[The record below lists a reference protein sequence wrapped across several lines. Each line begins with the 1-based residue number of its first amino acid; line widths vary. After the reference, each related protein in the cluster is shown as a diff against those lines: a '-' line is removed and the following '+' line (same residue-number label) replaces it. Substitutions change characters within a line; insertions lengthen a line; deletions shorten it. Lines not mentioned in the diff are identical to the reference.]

1 MGTVKVELG
10 HTDFPIHPSQGEC
23 KIYAATMGDRAYLS
37 NEVGKLMEI
46 VRVSKLRNK
55 LPF

>member
-10 HTDFPIHPSQGEC
+10 HTGFPIHPSQGEC

-46 VRVSKLRNK
+46 GFQN
-55 LPF
+55 